1 MIKISLYTF
10 IIIIIFACGGKH
22 KSDTSQPKNT
32 KPVLSQGGMF
42 ITFPLDSITTNF
54 FKTQTVSSQKVD
66 ADITAPARVIAA
78 VVPSNE
84 SNQQHLILFD
94 NPDLANSYTQL
105 VQHLITINSLAN
117 VVIPRKKDILN
128 HTTDLQKHGA
138 ESEENMLDQKT
149 DLQVAEANL
158 ANEKA
163 AIIEH
168 ETKLKLAGLNSEALR
183 NAKSNTVWVMCDV
196 PENQLDK
203 INTGATCKVIFTAYP
218 TQSVNASVDGV
229 GDLVDNITRMVK
241 IRLAIA
247 NPNGKLKAGMYATA
261 NFGVAEGNFISVP
274 KSAVVTVQSKNFV
287 FVKKSATEF
296 ERKEVSIGQQ
306 INDKIIVFSGL
317 IQNDNVVVEGVIQLK
332 GISFGY

>member
-117 VVIPRKKDILN
+117 VVIPRKKDI
-128 HTTDLQKHGA
+128 
-138 ESEENMLDQKT
+138 LDQKT